1 MEKIKIKYFDNE
13 IDKIEKI
20 SKGDLIDLR
29 AAETVEMKKG
39 DFKLIK
45 LGVGM
50 KLPEGYKANVYPRS
64 STYKNFGIILANS
77 VGQIDNSYSGDKDE
91 WRFPAIAMRDTII
104 HKNDRICQFE
114 IQKIQPEIEFIEVE
128 HLDEESRGIIKSN
141 RNTIDVFKTV
151 KIRALLQVYKKG
163 GNDMNKKVL
172 HFRLDEI
179 RKMGLQVREKY
190 NERKEDKKIASIGYR
205 LLNLIKS
212 GNKVDFMNDF
222 FKIIVGFELIVP
234 KSVINVMS
242 ERDFDFE
249 TFGYAFI
256 SGLLGEEDE
265 DKKGNNDQKIN
276 ENKQNGQ

>member
-1 MEKIKIKYFDNE
+1 METIKIKYFDKE

-20 SKGDLIDLR
+20 NKGDLIDLR

-77 VGQIDNSYSGDKDE
+77 VGQIDNSYSGDADE

-128 HLDEESRGIIKSN
+128 RLDEESRG
-141 RNTIDVFKTV
+141 
-151 KIRALLQVYKKG
+151 G
-163 GNDMNKKVL
+163 
-172 HFRLDEI
+172 
-179 RKMGLQVREKY
+179 
-190 NERKEDKKIASIGYR
+190 IGSTG
-205 LLNLIKS
+205 K
-212 GNKVDFMNDF
+212 
-222 FKIIVGFELIVP
+222 
-234 KSVINVMS
+234 
-242 ERDFDFE
+242 
-249 TFGYAFI
+249 A
-256 SGLLGEEDE
+256 
-265 DKKGNNDQKIN
+265 
-276 ENKQNGQ
+276 